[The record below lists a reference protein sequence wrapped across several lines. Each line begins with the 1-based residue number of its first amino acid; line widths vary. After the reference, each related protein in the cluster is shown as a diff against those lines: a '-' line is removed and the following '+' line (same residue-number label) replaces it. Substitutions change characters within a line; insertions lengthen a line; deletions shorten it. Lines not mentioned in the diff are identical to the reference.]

1 MDLNVNFIIF
11 GILSTVVVL
20 SNAAH
25 LHESADTRTYRKAA
39 HLRQDGVGFRQASG
53 FGSAG
58 FETRT
63 FTGKNSTHTSGEVLG
78 SIPREGAVQNNIT
91 AQATRQAETP
101 EIDQV
106 LASAFDSQRFAET
119 LAKWRD
125 VLRSVDHSTPVMF
138 FVSSAE
144 SACLVPNLVS
154 SYMYDK
160 NSSVRFFSLSL
171 DAESNEVCE
180 KDVTAAAAA
189 NRLSLTCVDLSPLL
203 SEINPTH
210 NNTLPPEKVWAF
222 GSIRYKAAVV
232 LKPLALAEAVE
243 ARGPDATFTVMVD
256 ADVVF
261 KSSIIEWLQTH
272 HNTSKPIVTATWL
285 GRS

>member
-1 MDLNVNFIIF
+1 MIDCFLSLAQGVLFGLNFVRFCSNMDLNVNFIIF
-11 GILSTVVVL
+11 GILSTAVVL

-106 LASAFDSQRFAET
+106 LASIFDSQRFAET
-119 LAKWRD
+119 FAKWRD
-125 VLRSVDHSTPVMF
+125 VLRSVDHSIPVVF

-144 SACLVPNLVS
+144 R
-154 SYMYDK
+154 
-160 NSSVRFFSLSL
+160 VRVLFRILCP
-171 DAESNEVCE
+171 AT
-180 KDVTAAAAA
+180 VTT
-189 NRLSLTCVDLSPLL
+189 RTVLC
-203 SEINPTH
+203 
-210 NNTLPPEKVWAF
+210 
-222 GSIRYKAAVV
+222 GSFLY
-232 LKPLALAEAVE
+232 
-243 ARGPDATFTVMVD
+243 
-256 ADVVF
+256 
-261 KSSIIEWLQTH
+261 H
-272 HNTSKPIVTATWL
+272 
-285 GRS
+285 

>member
-11 GILSTVVVL
+11 GILSTAVVL

-25 LHESADTRTYRKAA
+25 LHESADTRTYRKGA

-63 FTGKNSTHTSGEVLG
+63 FTGKNSTHTFGEVPG

-106 LASAFDSQRFAET
+106 LASTFDSQRFAET
-119 LAKWRD
+119 FAKWRD
-125 VLRSVDHSTPVMF
+125 VLRSVDHSIPVVF

-154 SYMYDK
+154 SYSDDK

-210 NNTLPPEKVWAF
+210 ENRLPIEKVWAF
-222 GSIRYKAAVV
+222 GSKRYKAAVV
-232 LKPLALAEAVE
+232 LKPFALAEAVE
-243 ARGPDATFTVMVD
+243 ARGPDATFTVLVD

-261 KSSIIEWLQTH
+261 KGSIIEWLQTH

>member
-1 MDLNVNFIIF
+1 M
-11 GILSTVVVL
+11 
-20 SNAAH
+20 
-25 LHESADTRTYRKAA
+25 
-39 HLRQDGVGFRQASG
+39 
-53 FGSAG
+53 
-58 FETRT
+58 
-63 FTGKNSTHTSGEVLG
+63 
-78 SIPREGAVQNNIT
+78 
-91 AQATRQAETP
+91 
-101 EIDQV
+101 
-106 LASAFDSQRFAET
+106 
-119 LAKWRD
+119 
-125 VLRSVDHSTPVMF
+125 
-138 FVSSAE
+138 
-144 SACLVPNLVS
+144 
-154 SYMYDK
+154 
-160 NSSVRFFSLSL
+160 RFFSLSL

-210 NNTLPPEKVWAF
+210 NNTLPLEKVWAF

>member
-1 MDLNVNFIIF
+1 M
-11 GILSTVVVL
+11 
-20 SNAAH
+20 
-25 LHESADTRTYRKAA
+25 
-39 HLRQDGVGFRQASG
+39 
-53 FGSAG
+53 
-58 FETRT
+58 
-63 FTGKNSTHTSGEVLG
+63 
-78 SIPREGAVQNNIT
+78 
-91 AQATRQAETP
+91 
-101 EIDQV
+101 
-106 LASAFDSQRFAET
+106 
-119 LAKWRD
+119 
-125 VLRSVDHSTPVMF
+125 
-138 FVSSAE
+138 
-144 SACLVPNLVS
+144 S
-154 SYMYDK
+154 SYSDDK

-180 KDVTAAAAA
+180 KDVTVAAAA

-210 NNTLPPEKVWAF
+210 NNTLPLEKVWAF

-261 KSSIIEWLQTH
+261 KGSIIEWLQTH

-285 GRS
+285 GHS